1 MYTIYI
7 RPLIE
12 YACEE
17 KNLKSQNNIDYEQ
30 KLQNNL
36 RLWASRNDLCRIF
49 WGKMWFHMKYT
60 VYSGRKS
67 ELTNNYSHGPLS
79 VSYI

>member
-1 MYTIYI
+1 MHTIYT

-17 KNLKSQNNIDYEQ
+17 TNLKSQNNIDYEQ

-36 RLWASRNDLCRIF
+36 RL
-49 WGKMWFHMKYT
+49 KYT

-67 ELTNNYSHGPLS
+67 ELTNNYSHSPLS